1 MIEKMAANTSIKI
14 FLLMIGVSFVFL
26 GFKISGQPV
35 FKVSQ
40 RSLSTKEVIDI
51 CIAGNF
57 DAKKVCSR
65 VPDGVTESI

>member
-1 MIEKMAANTSIKI
+1 
-14 FLLMIGVSFVFL
+14 MIGVSFVFL

-40 RSLSTKEVIDI
+40 RGLSTKEVIDI

-65 VPDGVTESI
+65 VSDGVTESI

>member
-1 MIEKMAANTSIKI
+1 MIEKMDANTSIKI

-40 RSLSTKEVIDI
+40 RGLSTKEVIDI
-51 CIAGNF
+51 CISGDF
-57 DAKKVCSR
+57 DAKKVCSK
-65 VPDGVTESI
+65 VLDGVTESI

>member
-1 MIEKMAANTSIKI
+1 MIEKMDANTSIKI

-40 RSLSTKEVIDI
+40 RGLSTKEVIDI
-51 CIAGNF
+51 CISGDF

-65 VPDGVTESI
+65 VLDGVTESI

>member
-1 MIEKMAANTSIKI
+1 MIEKMDANTSIKI

-40 RSLSTKEVIDI
+40 RGLSTKEVIDI

>member
-1 MIEKMAANTSIKI
+1 MIEKMDANTSIKI

-35 FKVSQ
+35 FKVTQ
-40 RSLSTKEVIDI
+40 RGLSTKEVIDI

>member
-1 MIEKMAANTSIKI
+1 MT
-14 FLLMIGVSFVFL
+14 GVSFVFL

-65 VPDGVTESI
+65 VPDGVIESI